1 MEVEKKEEIKKLVLQ
16 NQKDGK
22 ISCKKAFEIAE
33 SLGVPVRNVGD
44 VIDELGIKIVAC
56 QLGCF

>member
-1 MEVEKKEEIKKLVLQ
+1 MKNERKEEIKKLVLQ
-16 NQKDGK
+16 SQKNGK
-22 ISCKKAFEIAE
+22 ISCKKALEIAQ
-33 SLGVPVRNVGD
+33 SLKVSTRDVGR

>member
-1 MEVEKKEEIKKLVLQ
+1 MSGEKGLKEELNGEYGEKK
-16 NQKDGK
+16 K

-33 SLGVPVRNVGD
+33 KWDMPVKEVGE
-44 VIDELGIKIVAC
+44 VINELGIKIVKC

>member
-1 MEVEKKEEIKKLVLQ
+1 MKVEKEEIKKLVMEH
-16 NQKDGK
+16 QKEGK

-33 SLGVPVRNVGD
+33 SLGVPVRDVGNA
-44 VIDELGIKIVAC
+44 IEELGIKIVGC